1 MVIELKW
8 LWDEEKNQIN
18 QRKHGLSFEA
28 AQYVF
33 ADPFAL
39 SLPDPYP
46 HEERWRTIGLI
57 GQVTVFVVHTWS
69 GFAPLTGEETGRII
83 SARKATIHER
93 KAYEEETF

>member
-33 ADPFAL
+33 ADPFAV

-46 HEERWRTIGLI
+46 HEERWRTVGLI
-57 GQVTVFVVHTWS
+57 GQDEGYQTSINRVLREYVTQRQT
-69 GFAPLTGEETGRII
+69 
-83 SARKATIHER
+83 
-93 KAYEEETF
+93 

>member
-39 SLPDPYP
+39 SLPV
-46 HEERWRTIGLI
+46 RGACQ
-57 GQVTVFVVHTWS
+57 GQS
-69 GFAPLTGEETGRII
+69 I
-83 SARKATIHER
+83 SP
-93 KAYEEETF
+93 